1 MDLARRVYSRE
12 WKVTAMREIGSGRT
26 ISEVARQRE
35 LSPKL
40 LARWR
45 SEWRARGEL
54 AFAGNG
60 RRGVSRAFPELQR
73 IGELERK
80 IGQLTMENDFL
91 LKKPASMSGII
102 TGRPSSVARL
112 PVCRN
117 PASS

>member
-12 WKVTAMREIGSGRT
+12 LKVTAMREIGSGRT

-60 RRGVSRAFPELQR
+60 REAYPEPSLSCSGSGSWSARSVS
-73 IGELERK
+73 
-80 IGQLTMENDFL
+80 
-91 LKKPASMSGII
+91 
-102 TGRPSSVARL
+102 
-112 PVCRN
+112 
-117 PASS
+117 